1 MLHFKSTLFDWT
13 VVPAMLAAMRSFVCP
28 YNGAAWKTGKGKG
41 QTKTNALIV
50 DERLRVCGL
59 DNVFAL
65 GDCAMEPQRLP
76 QTAQVASQEGKWL
89 GQYQL
94 YLCCFSSWLQ
104 PCTASKP

>member
-1 MLHFKSTLFDWT
+1 MGGGDGR
-13 VVPAMLAAMRSFVCP
+13 AAERAELSNAGCHALVCLCP
-28 YNGAAWKTGKGKG
+28 YNGAAWKTGKDKG